1 VSILVKLFFNHAT
14 PIKTILAKD
23 PLTTKHIFNRLEAS
37 IIEILRFIKYHDK
50 NNDQH
55 GKFCDEHS
63 LHQMAAQD
71 WFSLLVI
78 GFVQRKQGI
87 AMNDLENDLKTN

>member
-1 VSILVKLFFNHAT
+1 
-14 PIKTILAKD
+14 
-23 PLTTKHIFNRLEAS
+23 
-37 IIEILRFIKYHDK
+37 
-50 NNDQH
+50 
-55 GKFCDEHS
+55 
-63 LHQMAAQD
+63 MAAQD